1 MGRVL
6 RPGTQ
11 LQGLG
16 WEEAGTSE
24 QASVK
29 TAFLSSVFQR
39 EHSEAFRA
47 EPGCDTSFR
56 TVVLGTMG
64 ETGHMVRR
72 LLHSLGREAAAE
84 TRPGQPR
91 LWRHHPRT

>member
-16 WEEAGTSE
+16 WEEAGTSG

-56 TVVLGTMG
+56 TVVS
-64 ETGHMVRR
+64 GHHGGDRT
-72 LLHSLGREAAAE
+72 HGQEAS
-84 TRPGQPR
+84 PQSGQR
-91 LWRHHPRT
+91 SSC

>member
-1 MGRVL
+1 M
-6 RPGTQ
+6 
-11 LQGLG
+11 
-16 WEEAGTSE
+16 
-24 QASVK
+24 
-29 TAFLSSVFQR
+29 FQR

-47 EPGCDTSFR
+47 EPGCDPSFKI
-56 TVVLGTMG
+56 VVLGTMG

-84 TRPGQPR
+84 TQPGQTR